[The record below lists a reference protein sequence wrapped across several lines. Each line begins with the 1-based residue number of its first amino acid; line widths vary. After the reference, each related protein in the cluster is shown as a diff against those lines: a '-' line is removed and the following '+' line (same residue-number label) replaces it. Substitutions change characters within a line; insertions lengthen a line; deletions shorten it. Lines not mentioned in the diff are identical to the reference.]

1 MFNDNYNNV
10 PRKPRNTTRVSKPIR
25 RLKLEPLNQLI
36 RNNNVN
42 RGIINN
48 RPKGKL
54 EINTSFSFFTE
65 DDRITFMRLVDTM
78 HDLTERDPIAK
89 RLGISP
95 NTLLQNI
102 RSIYGNFYAD
112 FYKTFATSV
121 MKLEPKEY
129 NNIKVIKTRLYNY
142 ITKLPLSQFDKGRR
156 VEFQFD
162 TPITS
167 NRVSDISP
175 VLLNKLMRTSKDT
188 RFVVDATKYS
198 LDTNMRLESVKHS
211 NKQLLTFAQLI
222 DPSTISGKFDKYLFE
237 IHNDGHFPME
247 RYVFAYIHTF
257 TEMQQRFDY
266 YYVMRKDTFTTLQ
279 QNNNAMFLDNYLNM
293 FAIVCFRSPLSRP
306 GNNRHVPFLNAY
318 VLNTEFFGTN
328 KNTSTESFVD
338 NLMFV
343 TFNDLYRKNK
353 SKISFENFH
362 VYKSSTFTKD
372 KLSVEKLVDLAN
384 NNNKHLLIAL
394 EYKRSFDSLQM
405 HYQAYLNNTPYY
417 VKYNGVTATNQQKA
431 LWNLFHNSTII
442 SFDILSGLF
451 GYLYGANVMLEY
463 RGTYRMFSI
472 DQTWTMTRLASAS
485 TRRRIEFEQF
495 RKLVWRLAYN
505 SSENSFGAPINN
517 LNNNDKRV
525 VQAAINMEKK
535 IESTNNLDLS
545 EWIQKLTNV
554 ESRQQPN
561 QNNSALPIKK
571 RSRSTI
577 NV

>member
-10 PRKPRNTTRVSKPIR
+10 PRKPRNTTRVQKPIR

-48 RPKGKL
+48 RPRGKFEL
-54 EINTSFSFFTE
+54 NTSFSFFT
-65 DDRITFMRLVDTM
+65 DDDLVTFVRLVDTM
-78 HDLTERDPIAK
+78 HDITERDPIAK
-89 RLGISP
+89 RLHISP
-95 NTLLQNI
+95 NTILRNI
-102 RSIYGNFYAD
+102 ETIYGNVYAE
-112 FYKTFATSV
+112 FFKAFATRV

-129 NNIKVIKTRLYNY
+129 NNIKVIKSRLYNY
-142 ITKLPLSQFDKGRR
+142 ITKLPLAQFNKGRR

-167 NRVSDISP
+167 NRVSDITP
-175 VLLNKLMRTSKDT
+175 VLLNKLMRTTNDT

-198 LDTNMRLESVKHS
+198 LNTNMRLDSVKHS
-211 NKQLLTFAQLI
+211 NKQLLTFSQLI

-237 IHNDGHFPME
+237 IHNSGHFPME
-247 RYVFAYIHTF
+247 RYMFAYIHTF

-266 YYVMRKDTFTTLQ
+266 YYVMRKDTFETLR
-279 QNNNAMFLDNYLNM
+279 QNHNAMFLDNYLNM

-318 VLNTEFFGTN
+318 VLNTEFFGTK
-328 KNTSTESFVD
+328 KNTLSESFVD

-343 TFNDLYRKNK
+343 TFNEIYRRNK
-353 SKISFENFH
+353 SKVSFENFH

-372 KLSVEKLVDLAN
+372 KLSVEKLVDLA

-451 GYLYGANVMLEY
+451 GYLYGANVMIEY
-463 RGTYRMFSI
+463 RGTYRLFSI
-472 DQTWTMTRLASAS
+472 DQTGTMTRLASAS

-495 RKLVWRLAYN
+495 RKLVWSLAD
-505 SSENSFGAPINN
+505 INN

-571 RSRSTI
+571 RSRPQ
-577 NV
+577 

>member
-10 PRKPRNTTRVSKPIR
+10 PRKPRNTTRVQKPIR
-25 RLKLEPLNQLI
+25 RLKLAPLNELI
-36 RNNNVN
+36 RNNDVN

-48 RPKGKL
+48 RPRGKFEL
-54 EINTSFSFFTE
+54 NTSFSFFT
-65 DDRITFMRLVDTM
+65 DDDLVTFVRLVDTM
-78 HDLTERDPIAK
+78 HDITERDPIAK
-89 RLGISP
+89 RLHISP
-95 NTLLQNI
+95 NTILRNI
-102 RSIYGNFYAD
+102 ETIYGNVYAE
-112 FYKTFATSV
+112 FFKAFATRV

-129 NNIKVIKTRLYNY
+129 NNIKVIKSRLYNY
-142 ITKLPLSQFDKGRR
+142 ITKLPLAQFNKGRR

-167 NRVSDISP
+167 NRVSDITP
-175 VLLNKLMRTSKDT
+175 VLLNKLMRTTNDT

-198 LDTNMRLESVKHS
+198 LNTNMRLDSVKHS
-211 NKQLLTFAQLI
+211 NKQLLTFSQLI

-237 IHNDGHFPME
+237 IHNSGHFPME
-247 RYVFAYIHTF
+247 RYMFAYIHTF

-266 YYVMRKDTFTTLQ
+266 YYVMRKDTFETLR
-279 QNNNAMFLDNYLNM
+279 QNHNAMFLDNYLNM

-318 VLNTEFFGTN
+318 VLNTEFFGTK
-328 KNTSTESFVD
+328 KNTLSESFVD

-343 TFNDLYRKNK
+343 TFNEIYRRNK
-353 SKISFENFH
+353 SKVSFENFH

-372 KLSVEKLVDLAN
+372 KLSVEKLVDLA

-451 GYLYGANVMLEY
+451 GYLYGANVMIEY
-463 RGTYRMFSI
+463 RGTYRLFSI
-472 DQTWTMTRLASAS
+472 DQTGTMTRLASAS

-495 RKLVWRLAYN
+495 RKLVWSLAD
-505 SSENSFGAPINN
+505 INN

-571 RSRSTI
+571 RSRPQ
-577 NV
+577 